1 MLTMRK
7 GFSIPFA
14 DKLSEGY
21 KTDGKFFTA
30 NVSAQKTL
38 PLLENFIKLH
48 EDEKLF
54 FIRVAINNVEI
65 LNFVKNM
72 FGSICRENT
81 RNARIKTTAENSG
94 KSGFLETITV
104 CPLPTILKVSLIT
117 GFVVRSIEIAHP
129 GTQTGIHDGQ
139 ILIRQS
145 KIHDNIRLVR
155 IQKLGQSLLVIGIN
169 LRSLKL
175 AILDRVRLAIIT
187 SVKTSGFIANLC
199 MATVATPPAPITKTF
214 PMI

>member
-1 MLTMRK
+1 MNFQRFCFNPLAVFPIQTLLRY
-7 GFSIPFA
+7 FA
-14 DKLSEGY
+14 NINFGIEIGGESLVM
-21 KTDGKFFTA
+21 
-30 NVSAQKTL
+30 VS
-38 PLLENFIKLH
+38 
-48 EDEKLF
+48 
-54 FIRVAINNVEI
+54 RVAINNVEI

-175 AILDRVRLAIIT
+175 AILDRVNN
-187 SVKTSGFIANLC
+187 G
-199 MATVATPPAPITKTF
+199 VAL
-214 PMI
+214 